1 MPCMLCDGTARRR
14 IIVRHPRACAA
25 GIGGGAQ
32 QSLRRARQRAVVSVI
47 ALALS
52 SPAAAVPFEGPVQR
66 LPPAGVPVPIDRA
79 FAGTIA
85 LSVDATDVAHKLYTV
100 EVVIPVQAAGAM
112 TLLYPRWEAASHGP
126 SLSVVNLTGLT
137 IFAGARRLAWRRD
150 PLEPHAFHF
159 DVPAGAAS
167 VTARYQVVAAAG
179 ALTRDLIVLPWQ
191 QLILY
196 PAGWYARNIAV
207 AATVS
212 LPGEL
217 TSHAPLIAGRSA
229 GGRLVLPEQ
238 TLEALLDSPVYAA
251 QLATRISLTA
261 GDAPVT
267 LTAMAAAAT
276 PLVIPPERVDAL
288 RRMVAQTRRVFG
300 AAPFA
305 RYDFLVRLGNDLS
318 TGGTE
323 HRAAGG
329 ITLPAG
335 YFDDWSH
342 QLLDRDIFPHELVHA
357 WNGLYRTPADLWAPT
372 PNVPQS
378 GSLLW
383 VYEGQTEFWGR
394 VLAARAG
401 LRSTQ
406 ETLERLALDAAEVS
420 QRPGRAWRPLAD
432 DVTYPAFMLR
442 QPVRWRDWQR
452 RRDYY
457 DEGVLLWLA
466 VEARL
471 RERSGGRRG
480 LDDFAHA
487 FFAGAT
493 PDAPTRTYTFEALC
507 AALEAVA
514 PGDWSGFL
522 TTWLEAHDELDPSAG
537 LRALGWVLVFSD
549 TPTETFR
556 QHEAEL
562 GGVDLSY
569 SLGIVVTAEGRIGAV
584 SWQRSAFTA
593 GLSPGGKIMTVG
605 SQPFSIERL
614 LDAVRR
620 SEMVPIRL
628 TVEQDGRQGDYRL
641 RYRGPLRYPRLERSG
656 EYPDRLTALLAPR

>member
-1 MPCMLCDGTARRR
+1 M
-14 IIVRHPRACAA
+14 A
-25 GIGGGAQ
+25 G
-32 QSLRRARQRAVVSVI
+32 VI
-47 ALALS
+47 ALTLSS
-52 SPAAAVPFEGPVQR
+52 SPAAAQQFKNPVQS
-66 LPPAGVPVPIDRA
+66 LLPAGVPVPLDRA

-126 SLSVVNLTGLT
+126 SLSVVNLTGLAV
-137 IFAGARRLAWRRD
+137 FAGERRLAWRRD

-159 DVPAGAAS
+159 DVPAGAAT
-167 VTARYQVVAAAG
+167 VTARYQVVAASG
-179 ALTRDLIVLPWQ
+179 DLTRDLIVLPWQ

-212 LPGEL
+212 LPEDL
-217 TSHAPLIAGRSA
+217 TSLAPPIAGRSA
-229 GGRLVLPEQ
+229 DGRFVLPEQ
-238 TLEALLDSPVYAA
+238 SLEALLDTPVYAA
-251 QLATRISLTA
+251 RSATRVSLVV

-267 LTAMAAAAT
+267 LTAMAATAT
-276 PLVIPPERVDAL
+276 PPVIPPERVEAL
-288 RRMVAQTRRVFG
+288 RHMVDQTRRVFG
-300 AAPFA
+300 TAPFA
-305 RYDFLVRLGNDLS
+305 RYDFLVRLGDDLS
-318 TGGTE
+318 AGGTE
-323 HRAAGG
+323 HRAAGE

-357 WNGLYRTPADLWAPT
+357 WNGLFRTPADLWAPT
-372 PNVPQS
+372 PYVPQS

-406 ETLERLALDAAEVS
+406 ETLDRLALDAAEVS

-480 LDDFAHA
+480 LDDFARA

-514 PGDWSGFL
+514 PGGWAGFL
-522 TTWLEAHDELDPSAG
+522 TTWLEARDELDALAG
-537 LRALGWVLVFSD
+537 LRALGWTLVFSD
-549 TPTETFR
+549 TPTESFR

-569 SLGIVVTAEGRIGAV
+569 SLGMAVTAEGRISAV
-584 SWQRSAFTA
+584 SWQGQAFTA
-593 GLSPGGKIMTVG
+593 GLAPGGTILAV
-605 SQPFSIERL
+605 SSASFSTERL
-614 LDAVRR
+614 LKAVR
-620 SEMVPIRL
+620 SSSTVPITL
-628 TVEQDGRQGDYRL
+628 TVEQDGRQIDYQM
-641 RYRGPLRYPRLERSG
+641 RYKGPLRYPRLERSAQKV
-656 EYPDRLTALLAPR
+656 DRLSRLLAPR

>member
-1 MPCMLCDGTARRR
+1 VA
-14 IIVRHPRACAA
+14 
-25 GIGGGAQ
+25 
-32 QSLRRARQRAVVSVI
+32 SVI
-47 ALALS
+47 ALAWS
-52 SPAAAVPFEGPVQR
+52 SLPAAALPSEGPVQR
-66 LPPAGVPVPIDRA
+66 LPPAGVPVPTDRA

-85 LSVDATDVAHKLYTV
+85 LSVDATDVSHKLYSV
-100 EVVIPVQAAGAM
+100 EAVIPVQAAGAM

-137 IFAGARRLAWRRD
+137 VFAGTRRLAWRRD
-150 PLEPHAFHF
+150 PLEPHALHL
-159 DVPAGAAS
+159 DVPAGATS

-179 ALTRDLIVLPWQ
+179 DLTRDLITLPWQ

-196 PAGWYARNIAV
+196 PAGWYARNIPI

-212 LPGEL
+212 LPNDL
-217 TSHAPLIAGRSA
+217 TSYAPLPANQPA
-229 GGRLVLPEQ
+229 DGRLVLSARPLD
-238 TLEALLDSPVYAA
+238 TLLDTPVYAA
-251 QLATRISLTA
+251 RSASRVSLAT
-261 GDAPVT
+261 GDMPVT
-267 LTAMAAAAT
+267 LTIFGAAAT
-276 PLVIPPERVDAL
+276 PSAIPPERVDAL
-288 RRMVAQTRRVFG
+288 RRMVSQAKRVFG
-300 AAPFA
+300 AVPFA
-305 RYDFLVRLGNDLS
+305 RYDFLVRVSDDLS

-323 HRAAGG
+323 HRAAGE
-329 ITLPAG
+329 ITLPTG
-335 YFDDWSH
+335 YLDDWSH
-342 QLLDRDIFPHELVHA
+342 QLLDRDIFPHEFVHA

-406 ETLERLALDAAEVS
+406 ETLDRLALDAAEVS
-420 QRPGRAWRPLAD
+420 HRPGRAWRPLAD
-432 DVTYPAFMLR
+432 DVTYPTFMLR
-442 QPVRWRDWQR
+442 QPVPWRDWQR

-457 DEGVLLWLA
+457 DEGVMLWLA

-493 PDAPTRTYTFEALC
+493 PDAPARTYTFEALC

-514 PGDWSGFL
+514 PGDWADYL
-522 TTWLEAHDELDPSAG
+522 TGWLEADDKLDTSTG
-537 LRALGWVLVFSD
+537 LKALGWDLAFSD
-549 TPTETFR
+549 IPTETFR

-569 SLGIVVTAEGRIGAV
+569 SLGMVVAAEGRIAAV
-584 SWQRSAFTA
+584 SWEGPAFAA
-593 GLSPGGKIMTVG
+593 GLAPRSKIVAVG
-605 SQPFSIERL
+605 REPFSTERL
-614 LDAVRR
+614 LEAVRR
-620 SEMVPIRL
+620 SQTAPVSL
-628 TVEQDGRQGDYRL
+628 TVEQDGRQDEYCL
-641 RYRGPLRYPRLERSG
+641 PYSGPLRYPGLMRASSR
-656 EYPDRLTALLAPR
+656 PDRLTRLLKSR